1 MSASVDNSEYTL
13 EKSKDDLLGDDSIPY
28 YFEKIKL
35 SNDDKK
41 RLEKE
46 ISAELK
52 EIKAEREKDK
62 LDDLFDS
69 LNNQYLGKLKENK
82 ARQFNI
88 DRGVT
93 ATKVDKIVSDVM
105 KAFTKQDPK
114 FAITP
119 RPELARND
127 GNELCQ
133 KQSDFI
139 DDRLDNLPF
148 YDEESKV
155 VHNAVLK
162 GVGILKITHK
172 VKREPRKRIE
182 KYEGLN
188 ELVLNPQTGQPVVNP
203 STGKPQIKNKGLEDF
218 LKAWPDAGKRY
229 PNFIRDLIGDGSVGS
244 GSTIEL
250 IGRYTE
256 TTYND
261 PYYENIDP
269 KDFYVRKS
277 TRGLEG
283 LRTAKL
289 IVERRKMSYWE
300 LKAEEDEDNFYDIE
314 KIFEKTVG
322 TNGTVDV
329 NDYKQKTFDILECT
343 YEGKEKES
351 DKDEVK
357 MKLWFEEETKVNI
370 GAQLFPWFLIDSEYI
385 PHYIMQKVNG
395 FYQPGI
401 GQRLTNNHVSENA
414 IINFILEG
422 MYLTNMV
429 TPITD
434 SDEVV
439 AQFEDRKF
447 SHGVPLRVKP
457 ADIDFLQTH
466 MKQIDYQGALGFLAY
481 LAQSDDEKA
490 RSVQLGTK
498 GRTGQSVVP
507 LGETAML
514 VAQGAQG
521 IEDFIITLAPA
532 FNEVGYV
539 TLNMYYEI
547 SKGNLKYRIKS
558 DRIVG
563 GEDIFADI
571 SREDL
576 IARTNI
582 AVQAY
587 AFAFDKLKEK
597 QDNVSFMQIFL
608 GQALIQKNPKAVYTI
623 LKTAVKSWS
632 PQWRNIV
639 DAILP
644 PMDEMNKQMQQAAL
658 KAVGQYIQMKQQQ
671 MQQAQITGQQ
681 VQPFNAQELMPLVQQ
696 LQAAI
701 ASPPEKMIKKTPQT
715 VWKEPKKPRKQGA
728 K

>member
-1 MSASVDNSEYTL
+1 MADVKQDDYTL
-13 EKSKDDLLGDDSIPY
+13 EKSTDDLLGSDIPY

-35 SNDDKK
+35 SDDDKK
-41 RLEKE
+41 RLKDD
-46 ISAELK
+46 IFAEWK

-62 LDDLFDS
+62 FDDLMDS
-69 LNNQYLGKLKENK
+69 LDNQYKGKLKENK

-139 DDRLDNLPF
+139 DDRLDNLTF

-155 VHNAVLK
+155 VHNSVLK

-203 STGKPQIKNKGLEDF
+203 QTGKPQIKNKGLEDF

-229 PNFIRDLIGDGSVGS
+229 PNFIRDLIGDGSPGS

-277 TRGLEG
+277 CKGLEG
-283 LRTAKL
+283 LRVAKL
-289 IVERRKMSYWE
+289 IVERRKMTYWE
-300 LKAEEDEDNFYDIE
+300 LRAEEEDENFYDID
-314 KIFEKTVG
+314 KIFEKTAG
-322 TNGTVDV
+322 NATTGTVDSG
-329 NDYKQKTFDILECT
+329 DYKQRTFDILECT
-343 YEGKEKES
+343 YEGKEKEG

-370 GAQLFPWFLIDSEYI
+370 GVQLFPWFLIDSEYI

-457 ADIDFLQTH
+457 DEIGFLQTH

-539 TLNMYYEI
+539 TLNLYYEI
-547 SKGNLKYRIKS
+547 SKGAMKYRIKS
-558 DRIVG
+558 DRVVG
-563 GEDIFADI
+563 GEDLFAEI

-582 AVQAY
+582 QVQAWAY
-587 AFAFDKLKEK
+587 AFDKQKEK
-597 QDNVSFMQIFL
+597 QDNFQFMQTFL
-608 GQALIQKNPKAVYTI
+608 PQVLIQKNPKAVYTI
-623 LKTAVKSWS
+623 IKQVIKSWS
-632 PQWRNIV
+632 PSWRNMV

-644 PMDEMNKQMQQAAL
+644 PMDELDKQISQETL
-658 KAVGQYIQMKQQQ
+658 KAVAQYVQMKEQQK
-671 MQQAQITGQQ
+671 QQAQITGQQ
-681 VQPFNAQELMPLVQQ
+681 VPPFNAQELMPIVAQ
-696 LQAAI
+696 LQKQI
-701 ASPPEKMIKKTPQT
+701 ATPTEKIVKKTPQ
-715 VWKEPKKPRKQGA
+715 VVFKEPKKQRQK

>member
-1 MSASVDNSEYTL
+1 MADVKQDDYTL
-13 EKSKDDLLGDDSIPY
+13 ERSTDDLLGSEVPY

-35 SNDDKK
+35 SDDDKK

-46 ISAELK
+46 CMAELK

-62 LDDLFDS
+62 FDDLMDS
-69 LNNQYLGKLKENK
+69 LDNQYKGKLKENK

-155 VHNAVLK
+155 VHNSVLK

-229 PNFIRDLIGDGSVGS
+229 PNFIRDLIGDGSPGS
-244 GSTIEL
+244 GKTIEL

-277 TRGLEG
+277 CKGLEG
-283 LRTAKL
+283 LRVAKL
-289 IVERRKMSYWE
+289 IVERRKMTYWE
-300 LKAEEDEDNFYDIE
+300 LRAEEEDENFYDID
-314 KIFEKTVG
+314 KIFEKTAG
-322 TNGTVDV
+322 NATTGTVD
-329 NDYKQKTFDILECT
+329 NGDYKQRTFDILECT
-343 YEGKEKES
+343 YEGKEKEG

-539 TLNMYYEI
+539 TLNLYYEI
-547 SKGNLKYRIKS
+547 SKGAMKYRIKS
-558 DRIVG
+558 DRVVG
-563 GEDIFADI
+563 GEDLFAEI

-582 AVQAY
+582 QVQAWAY
-587 AFAFDKLKEK
+587 AFDKQKEK
-597 QDNVSFMQIFL
+597 QDNFQFMQTFL
-608 GQALIQKNPKAVYTI
+608 PQVLIQKNPKAVYTI
-623 LKTAVKSWS
+623 IKQVIKSWS
-632 PQWRNIV
+632 PSWRNMV

-644 PMDEMNKQMQQAAL
+644 PMDELDKQISQETL
-658 KAVGQYIQMKQQQ
+658 KAVAQYVQMKEQQK
-671 MQQAQITGQQ
+671 QQAQITGQQ
-681 VQPFNAQELMPLVQQ
+681 VPPFNAQELMPIVAQ
-696 LQAAI
+696 LQKQI
-701 ASPPEKMIKKTPQT
+701 ATPTEKIVKKTPQ
-715 VWKEPKKPRKQGA
+715 VVFKEPKKQRQK

>member
-1 MSASVDNSEYTL
+1 MSANVREEDYTL
-13 EKSKDDLLGDDSIPY
+13 EKSKDDLLGGDVPY

-35 SNDDKK
+35 SEDDKK
-41 RLEKE
+41 RLKDE
-46 ISAELK
+46 IMAEFR

-93 ATKVDKIVSDVM
+93 STKVDKIVTDVM
-105 KAFTKQDPK
+105 KAFTKMDPK

-133 KQSDFI
+133 KKSDFI

-155 VHNAVLK
+155 VHNSVLK

-188 ELVLNPQTGQPVVNP
+188 ELVLNPQTGQPQVNP
-203 STGKPQIKNKGLEDF
+203 QTNKPVIKNKGLEDF

-229 PNFIRDLIGDGSVGS
+229 PGFIRDLIGDGSVGS
-244 GSTIEL
+244 GSTIEI

-277 TRGLEG
+277 CKGLEG
-283 LRTAKL
+283 LKVAKL
-289 IVERRKMSYWE
+289 IVERRKMTYWE
-300 LKAEEDEDNFYDIE
+300 LKAEKDEDNFYDIE

-521 IEDFIITLAPA
+521 IEDFIVTLAPA

-563 GEDIFADI
+563 GDDIFADI

-671 MQQAQITGQQ
+671 VQQAQITGQP

-715 VWKEPKKPRKQGA
+715 VWKEPKKPRGK